1 MSEENIDQK
10 SNKRFRLLAGLGG
23 LIVATV
29 LGVFLYQKSFGN
41 LSAQEAE
48 VLTQKLNQL
57 KLGVDVGYFS
67 PATR

>member
-29 LGVFLYQKSFGN
+29 LGVFLYQN
-41 LSAQEAE
+41 HSATY
-48 VLTQKLNQL
+48 LPKRPR
-57 KLGVDVGYFS
+57 S
-67 PATR
+67 